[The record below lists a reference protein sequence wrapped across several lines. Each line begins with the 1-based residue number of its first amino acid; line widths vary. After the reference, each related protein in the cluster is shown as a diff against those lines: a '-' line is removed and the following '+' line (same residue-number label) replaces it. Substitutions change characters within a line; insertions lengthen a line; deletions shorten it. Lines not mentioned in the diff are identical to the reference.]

1 VVIWLSFDILY
12 VGHVMGVE
20 LFVFVPVFDRMDRK
34 ESRIVEENVGLCF
47 VSYVVWYIIEVG

>member
-20 LFVFVPVFDRMDRK
+20 LFVFVPVFDGMDRK
-34 ESRIVEENVGLCF
+34 ESRIVEECWSLLCF
-47 VSYVVWYIIEVG
+47 LRSVVHY